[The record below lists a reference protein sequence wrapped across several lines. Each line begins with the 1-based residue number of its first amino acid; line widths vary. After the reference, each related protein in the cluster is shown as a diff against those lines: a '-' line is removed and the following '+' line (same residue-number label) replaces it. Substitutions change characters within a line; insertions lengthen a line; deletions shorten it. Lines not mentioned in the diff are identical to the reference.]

1 MSGYRAVR
9 IARTIMRE
17 LATAIAQEVVQ
28 DPRISRLVTLCD
40 ATLSS
45 DYSRLT
51 VLVGGVMN
59 RRSLQRSV
67 AGLNSARGFLQ
78 RHLNQRLRLRRVPHL
93 QFVPHITLKK
103 NFDMVQRLDIS
114 HPRTSTT

>member
-1 MSGYRAVR
+1 MSGYRSAR

-17 LATAIAQEVVQ
+17 LATAVAQEVVQ

-40 ATLSS
+40 VTLSA
-45 DYSRLT
+45 DHSRLT
-51 VLVGGVMN
+51 ILVGGVMN
-59 RRSLQRSV
+59 RRALQRSV

-78 RHLNQRLRLRRVPHL
+78 RYLNQRLRLRRVPHL

-114 HPRTSTT
+114 RSRTGTA